1 MQMDTPRLRLRRF
14 THGDAKD
21 FIAYRSD
28 PEVARFQDWEFPLSL
43 ESAHRLLRAYSRS
56 DPGAPGW
63 FPYAIEV
70 KADGR
75 VAGDV
80 AVNRRRSG
88 QEAELGFSLARDR
101 QGQGYAT
108 EAVAGV
114 LRALFAGG
122 LHTSAAECDVRNERS
137 ARLLERLGFACTGQ
151 RAVFARVTRE
161 RVEMLMFSLSAER
174 WNALGGQW
182 ESEA

>member
-14 THGDAKD
+14 TPGDAKD
-21 FIAYRSD
+21 FVAYRSD

-43 ESAHRLLRAYSRS
+43 ESAQRLLRSYSRS

-80 AVNRRRSG
+80 AVHRQRSG

-108 EAVAGV
+108 EAVAAV

-122 LHTSAAECDVRNERS
+122 CTRRRPSATYATSVPHACWSDSDSRARGSAACS
-137 ARLLERLGFACTGQ
+137 PGPGG
-151 RAVFARVTRE
+151 
-161 RVEMLMFSLSAER
+161 
-174 WNALGGQW
+174 NA
-182 ESEA
+182 STC

>member
-14 THGDAKD
+14 THSDVED

-56 DPGAPGW
+56 DPNAPGW

-88 QEAELGFSLARDR
+88 QEADLEFVLSHIDDLETVPVMAQGELIDAI
-101 QGQGYAT
+101 AP
-108 EAVAGV
+108 
-114 LRALFAGG
+114 
-122 LHTSAAECDVRNERS
+122 
-137 ARLLERLGFACTGQ
+137 
-151 RAVFARVTRE
+151 ARVPFRMPRLQVAIGKLE
-161 RVEMLMFSLSAER
+161 
-174 WNALGGQW
+174 
-182 ESEA
+182 